1 MNKNTL
7 EVLEFNTILSYLSDF
22 AISTPGKERC
32 LNAQIFE
39 DINTIKHEL
48 LLTSQAKNIINQAIN
63 IPLENIYN
71 IENCLED
78 AKKKLRLREDE
89 LIDIAKTLRTSRLMK
104 NFFENTE
111 KEFPEISQFKNKL
124 YTNKELED
132 KIFETFTP
140 SLTVKEDATP
150 TLKSLYQTLRDT
162 NQNIKTCI
170 NSLMQN
176 SDFTSNLQDTIY
188 TQRDGRTVFQVKAE
202 CKNKV
207 SGIVH
212 DISQSSQ
219 TYFIEPEI
227 LVGLN
232 NKIRQTEAEIKIEV
246 EKILRKLSSEIGN
259 YFEEIKLSN
268 IILIE
273 IDFILAKAKYS
284 ISFDGTA
291 AKVSER
297 RIIQLKSM
305 KNPVLIKAKTDIVEN
320 DFYMTKDK
328 NCMIITGSNTG
339 GKTVVLK
346 TAGLCTLMTKAG
358 MHIPCYEAELYPFK
372 KVYADI
378 GDEQSIIQN
387 LSTFSAHMT
396 NIVNIINHA
405 DEETLILLDEI
416 AAGTDPKEG
425 ASLAKS
431 IMEEFVQKG
440 ALSLISTH
448 FNELKSLPFNN
459 KSFQNGSV
467 DFNVET
473 LTPTYKLRLGIPG
486 ASNAFA
492 IAKNFGIPEAIIE
505 NAKKNYESEITDES
519 KVLEELQTKYSE
531 LNKLTE
537 EAQKLK
543 TESEA
548 KYKEYSELLENLNSQ
563 KRKTLKDYKRRYEDN
578 LQDAKQ
584 QIKKVLENL
593 NHHKTKENAINSY
606 KKLSQ
611 KGSKISQS
619 LAEEF
624 SKVDVKYQE
633 LAKED
638 IQIGAKAIIKGL
650 DQDVVISSLPDSKG
664 NLQVMVGQLK
674 STINIK
680 KLAKSLKRQKDII
693 QKKINLGKSKFV
705 IERINMS
712 PKLDLRGYRVDEAL
726 LELEAFLDKASM
738 VNLTPVEIIHGHG
751 TGQLRI
757 AVRDYLSDSPYVAKY
772 RQGEDTEGGNGVT
785 IVDINENYCKLLGHK
800 TMNEP
805 ALYSVRRTKSFITV

>member
-1 MNKNTL
+1 MNKVLKTI
-7 EVLEFNTILSYLSDF
+7 EFDKVLEILSNF
-22 AISTPGKERC
+22 AVSNLGKQRC
-32 LNAQIFE
+32 LKTVLYDDTDAIKYNQTLTTQAQNVYRLSST
-39 DINTIKHEL
+39 DIPL
-48 LLTSQAKNIINQAIN
+48 GN
-63 IPLENIYN
+63 IPDIDKTLSILKNKIT
-71 IENCLED
+71 ISVED
-78 AKKKLRLREDE
+78 AKDIFEVIISTRKFSSFLNRYAQEQPELLKFTQKLFPLPETEEKFNEIFDSSFNIKETASAE
-89 LIDIAKTLRTSRLMK
+89 LKTLFQSKRSNTENLKNAISELMK
-104 NFFENTE
+104 N
-111 KEFPEISQFKNKL
+111 S
-124 YTNKELED
+124 
-132 KIFETFTP
+132 TFT
-140 SLTVKEDATP
+140 SYLQDSV
-150 TLKSLYQTLRDT
+150 YTLRD
-162 NQNIKTCI
+162 N
-170 NSLMQN
+170 
-176 SDFTSNLQDTIY
+176 
-188 TQRDGRTVFQVKAE
+188 RVVFQVRAE
-202 CKNKV
+202 SKNKV
-207 SGIVH
+207 QGIVH
-212 DISQSSQ
+212 DISQSGQ
-219 TYFIEPEI
+219 TYFIEPKQV
-227 LVGLN
+227 VGLN
-232 NKIRQTEAEIKIEV
+232 NKLRELDISIEAEIQRIIKD
-246 EKILRKLSSEIGN
+246 LSLHLTEHV
-259 YFEEIKLSN
+259 EEIKSSFN
-268 IILIE
+268 TLIE
-273 IDFILAKAKYS
+273 LDFIFAKAKYS
-284 ISFDGTA
+284 TNIDAIEPTISEE
-291 AKVSER
+291 KVIEL
-297 RIIQLKSM
+297 QSM
-305 KNPVLIKAKTDIVEN
+305 KNPVLISILDKVVEN
-320 DFYMTKDK
+320 DFSIGNPYKSV
-328 NCMIITGSNTG
+328 IITGSNAG

-346 TAGLCTLMTKAG
+346 TVALSLAMTKAG
-358 MHIPCYEAELYPFK
+358 LHIPCFKAKIYPFK
-372 KVYADI
+372 KLYAEI
-378 GDEQSIIQN
+378 GDEQNIIQS
-387 LSTFSAHMT
+387 LSTFSSHIK
-396 NIVNIINHA
+396 NIKEIIDNA
-405 DEETLILLDEI
+405 DNETFILIDEI

-440 ALSLISTH
+440 ALSVISTH

-467 DFNVET
+467 DFDVET

-492 IAKNFGIPEAIIE
+492 IAKNFGIPDAIIE

-619 LAEEF
+619 LADEF

-633 LAKED
+633 LSKED

-712 PKLDLRGYRVDEAL
+712 PKLDLRGYRVDEAM

-738 VNLTPVEIIHGHG
+738 VNLTPLEIIHGHG

-757 AVRDYLSDSPYVAKY
+757 AVRDYLADSPYVAKY

-785 IVDINENYCKLLGHK
+785 IVDIN
-800 TMNEP
+800 
-805 ALYSVRRTKSFITV
+805 